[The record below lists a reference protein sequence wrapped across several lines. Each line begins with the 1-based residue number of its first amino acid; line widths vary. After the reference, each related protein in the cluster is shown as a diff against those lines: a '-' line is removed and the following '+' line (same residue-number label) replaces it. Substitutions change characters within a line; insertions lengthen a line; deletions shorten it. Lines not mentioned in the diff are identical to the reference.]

1 MAISNSTTL
10 NDLVGQIVAEQ
21 AQSAAYST
29 RVMRPLVRS
38 HALPPGAGSIVV
50 PRFQALSVAGLTEG
64 VAPSSYTW
72 NTDGVTLTPVE
83 RGVYVQLSKRALFA
97 DPFSDLAPYG
107 EQIGRALGQDEDA
120 LILDAVSFSNIVNE
134 QGGGANN
141 ISLADHLTAI
151 GELEAANA
159 PGPYYAV
166 YHPVSW
172 SKIRAGLDA
181 SEVIAFN
188 APGAQLANGFGEGLT
203 NMNGFV
209 GAPYGVPCFI
219 STQVNTVSDD
229 VNSYAN
235 VMFSKEAIGYAYMQ
249 DIGVDVDDN
258 VTARAFDLM
267 GWYSGDADEL
277 VDAWGVQL
285 EDDIDG

>member
-10 NDLVGQIVAEQ
+10 NDLVGQIVAEN
-21 AQSAAYST
+21 AQSAAYAN

-50 PRFQALSVAGLTEG
+50 PRFQSLSVAGLTEG
-64 VAPSSYTW
+64 TAPSSTTW
-72 NTDGVTLTPVE
+72 STDGVTLTPVE

-107 EQIGRALGQDEDA
+107 EQIGRALAADEDA
-120 LILDAVSFSNIVNE
+120 LILDAVSFSTIVNE

-141 ISLADHLTAI
+141 VALADHLTAM
-151 GELEAANA
+151 GELETANA
-159 PGPYYAV
+159 PGPFFSV
-166 YHPVSW
+166 YHPTSW
-172 SKIRAGLDA
+172 AKIRAGLDA
-181 SEVIAFN
+181 SSVIAFN

-203 NMNGFV
+203 SMNGFV
-209 GAPYGVPCFI
+209 GAPYGVPAFI
-219 STQVNTVSDD
+219 STEVNAVSDD
-229 VNSYAN
+229 SNSYAN
-235 VMFSKEAIGYAYMQ
+235 LMFSKEAIGYAYMQ

-277 VDAWGVQL
+277 VDAWGVQI